1 MRFLSAGRGAGRGA
15 GDGDGYGSG
24 YGAGRGYGAGDG
36 YGRGAGYGRGDGYGD
51 GYGDGAGRGSG
62 SGSGSGYGSGRGYG
76 SGYGW
81 SIKSINGFSVHLID
95 GVPTTLRLIA
105 LDDDM
110 NGVAIGRIVRG
121 DLTMEKTYVVKRNGQ
136 FAHGSTLD
144 EAVEAAEEKVL
155 EKLPVEERIDKF
167 LAEFPLPDVFASGA
181 ELFKWHHVLTGSCRQ
196 GREMFCKEH
205 GLSLEAEYTISQFVA
220 MTLNAYGGDVIAELR
235 DRYIALQQQGGVN
248 EEEKDN

>member
-1 MRFLSAGRGAGRGA
+1 MRFLSAGYGDGY
-15 GDGDGYGSG
+15 GDGDGDGDG
-24 YGAGRGYGAGDG
+24 FGRGYGYGYGYGYGDGYGDG
-36 YGRGAGYGRGDGYGD
+36 YGRGYGDGYGDGYGRGDGYGD
-51 GYGDGAGRGSG
+51 GDGF
-62 SGSGSGYGSGRGYG
+62 
-76 SGYGW
+76 GW

-95 GVPTTLRLIA
+95 GVPTILRLIA

-121 DLTMEKTYVVKRNGQ
+121 DLTMEKTYVAKRNGQ

-144 EAVEAAEEKVL
+144 EAVRAAEEKAFDN
-155 EKLPVEERIDKF
+155 LPVEERIDKF

-220 MTLNAYGGDVIAELR
+220 MTLDAYGGDVIAKLR